1 MSRTL
6 ARYLSLLALGVMGL
20 LLFKAWR
27 GTTLPRGV
35 EPSLAIRIDRVRVCP
50 CYERL
55 SMPSMEELLANIN
68 RVVSITD
75 RIIGAY
81 RAARS
86 NTLLLR
92 FTHFKVVIF
101 PELAEVVEQSGKL
114 PFLKRGKLITVRGL
128 LVRHPRYGLEIILER
143 PEDLVVG
150 ITA

>member
-1 MSRTL
+1 MIRPL
-6 ARYLSLLALGVMGL
+6 ARNLSLLALAAMGL
-20 LLFKAWR
+20 LLLKAWK
-27 GTTLPRGV
+27 GATPPKAV
-35 EPSLAIRIDRVRVCP
+35 EPSPPIRIDEVRVCP

-55 SMPSMEELLANIN
+55 STPSREELLANLN

-75 RIIGAY
+75 RLTEAY

-92 FTHFKVVIF
+92 FVHFKVVIF
-101 PELAEVVEQSGKL
+101 PELAMIVEQNGKL
-114 PFLKRGKLITVRGL
+114 PFLRRGNLITVRGL
-128 LVRHPRYGLEIILER
+128 LVRHPRYGLEIILRR